1 MSRESHETR
10 PCTGITK
17 MKFDEVFVI
26 EMLGCLW
33 VFHNRNHL
41 MKNLTVG
48 LQKSR
53 TTDAVGEF
61 QDVAVTRVTKFK

>member
-1 MSRESHETR
+1 ME
-10 PCTGITK
+10 
-17 MKFDEVFVI
+17 FDEVSVI

-33 VFHNRNHL
+33 VLHNRNHL
-41 MKNLTVG
+41 MGNLTVG

-61 QDVAVTRVTKFK
+61 QDAAVTRVTKFK

>member
-1 MSRESHETR
+1 ME
-10 PCTGITK
+10 
-17 MKFDEVFVI
+17 FDEVFVI

-33 VFHNRNHL
+33 VFNNRINL
-41 MKNLTVG
+41 MRNLTVG

-61 QDVAVTRVTKFK
+61 QDAAVTRVTKFK